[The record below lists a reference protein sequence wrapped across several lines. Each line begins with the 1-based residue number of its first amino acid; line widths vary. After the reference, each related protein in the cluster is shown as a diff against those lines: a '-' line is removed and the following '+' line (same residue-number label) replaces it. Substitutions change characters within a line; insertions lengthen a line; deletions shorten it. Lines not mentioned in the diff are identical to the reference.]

1 MTAPTFT
8 VGSISDGSAT
18 TVSDML
24 ANPLFIPARLYELLN
39 NAFLTDVV
47 FRNAGGNAAGVVAFE
62 ANVPSFLSGDPEA
75 IAEFGEIPV
84 SIGTRGTPSFA
95 VGIKRGLAV
104 RVSREMIDENRV
116 DDVRRQMTQL
126 TNTMIRAEERALR
139 ALLEAATIPAV
150 TASATW
156 ATTGKPRL
164 DIANTVNLISSQNAG
179 QGTEDILGFRPD
191 TLIIPAGMEPALLNN
206 DDFLKVYAAG
216 ANAAEDIRY
225 TGRLPGN
232 VMGLDI
238 LTSRF
243 WPANRALL
251 IERGVAGFRSDTR
264 PLQVT
269 PMYPEGG
276 GGNGGPTE
284 SFRTDTT
291 RKRVLG
297 IDQPKAAAWINGI
310 AA

>member
-24 ANPLFIPARLYELLN
+24 ANPLFIPARIWELLN

-47 FRNAGGNAAGVVAFE
+47 FRDAGRNSAGVVAFE
-62 ANVPSFLSGDPEA
+62 ANNPSFLSGDPED

-84 SIGTRGTPSFA
+84 SIGQRGTPSFA

-104 RVSREMIDENRV
+104 RVSREMRDENRR
-116 DDVRRQMTQL
+116 DDVNRQTTQL

-139 ALLEAATIPAV
+139 NLLTAATIPAI

-164 DIANTVNLISSQNAG
+164 DIANGVNLISTQNQG

-206 DDFLKVYAAG
+206 DDFLKVYNAG
-216 ANAAEDIRY
+216 ANAGEDIRY

-232 VMGLDI
+232 VMGLDV

-264 PLQVT
+264 PLEIT
-269 PMYPEGG
+269 PLYGEGG
-276 GGNGGPTE
+276 GPNGGPRE
-284 SFRTDTT
+284 SWRTDTT

-297 IDQPKAAAWINGI
+297 LDQPKAAAWINGI
-310 AA
+310 A

>member
-1 MTAPTFT
+1 MTAPTYT
-8 VGSISDGSAT
+8 VGSIHDGSAT

-24 ANPLFIPARLYELLN
+24 ANPLFIPARLFELLN

-47 FRNAGGNAAGVVAFE
+47 FRDAGRNSAGVVAFE

-75 IAEFGEIPV
+75 IAEYGEIPV

-104 RVSREMIDENRV
+104 RVSREMRDENRV

-139 ALLEAATIPAV
+139 SLLEVATIPAI
-150 TASATW
+150 TASASW
-156 ATTGKPRL
+156 STTGKPRL
-164 DIANTVNLISSQNAG
+164 DIANGVNLVSSQNQG

-191 TLIIPAGMEPALLNN
+191 TLIIPAGMEPVLMNN
-206 DDFLKVYAAG
+206 DDFLKVYNAG
-216 ANAAEDIRY
+216 ANSAEDIRY

-232 VMGLDI
+232 VLGLDV

-243 WPANRALL
+243 WPSNRALL
-251 IERGVAGFRSDTR
+251 IERGTVGFRSDTR
-264 PLQVT
+264 PLEVT
-269 PMYPEGG
+269 PMYGEGG
-276 GGNGGPTE
+276 GPNGGPTE
-284 SFRTDTT
+284 SWRTDTT

-297 IDQPKAAAWINGI
+297 IDTPKAAAWINGI
-310 AA
+310 V